1 MSYHA
6 LNTAIPILTYG
17 LEALQLNKTEM
28 VSIEHPW
35 SRTFMKMF
43 WTFDIKIVKQ
53 CQMYGGFLPIEYR
66 NDMQQINFRNH
77 FQHSGNRI
85 LQSFALRT
93 VPFEI
98 SEIANKYL
106 TANVEQSM
114 FVSQFSKIIS
124 KCFKDDVTLV

>member
-1 MSYHA
+1 MA
-6 LNTAIPILTYG
+6 LHLIATTAVLTLTYG

-28 VSIEHPW
+28 ASIEHPW

-66 NDMQQINFRNH
+66 NDMQQINFRSH

-85 LQSFALRT
+85 LQSFTLRT
-93 VPFEI
+93 VPLEI
-98 SEIANKYL
+98 S
-106 TANVEQSM
+106 
-114 FVSQFSKIIS
+114 
-124 KCFKDDVTLV
+124 